1 MGSVRIPLYAAG
13 AAAALMGLSGPA
25 AAAFPGQGEVTVT
38 PSAVSPGGDVD
49 IRTLSCGQAV
59 SGTVSSRA
67 FVSTVRLAP
76 AADGGLFAEAVVS
89 SSTTPGSYPVS
100 ISCEGLT
107 RATQATLTVTRS
119 DTQSGDN
126 GDQEKQWGGN
136 GGSSGGSGGGQE
148 KQWGNTGGGG
158 GGGGGGQEKQW
169 GNTGGGGGG
178 GGGGQEKQWGN
189 TGGGS
194 GGGGNGGSGG
204 GGGGQDKQWGS
215 NGGNQQNQQNQWG
228 GGGQDKQ
235 WGNTG
240 GNGGQDTQWGD
251 MPGAPVPAG
260 GGGAAK
266 LLASQGQHSHDA
278 GVPGVVAAG
287 VLATAG
293 IAGLAM
299 HRRRRGRGRD

>member
-1 MGSVRIPLYAAG
+1 MRRTFEEPGDDVSPDDWRYSAMGSVRIPLYAAG
-13 AAAALMGLSGPA
+13 AAAALMALSGPA
-25 AAAFPGQGEVTVT
+25 AAAFPGQGEVTLT

-59 SGTVSSRA
+59 SGTVTSRA

-107 RATQATLTVTRS
+107 RATQATLTVTNS

-126 GDQEKQWGGN
+126 GDHEKQWGGN
-136 GGSSGGSGGGQE
+136 TRGGGGSQE

-158 GGGGGGQEKQW
+158 GQEKQWDNTGGGVGGGGVGGGVGGGAGGVGGGAGGGVGGGVGQEKQW
-169 GNTGGGGGG
+169 AG
-178 GGGGQEKQWGN
+178 
-189 TGGGS
+189 
-194 GGGGNGGSGG
+194 
-204 GGGGQDKQWGS
+204 
-215 NGGNQQNQQNQWG
+215 GGNQQNQFG
-228 GGGQDKQ
+228 GGGRDS
-235 WGNTG
+235 
-240 GNGGQDTQWGD
+240 QWGD
-251 MPGAPVPAG
+251 LPGAPVPAG

-287 VLATAG
+287 VLAAAG

-299 HRRRRGRGRD
+299 HRRRRGRGQD

>member
-13 AAAALMGLSGPA
+13 AAAAALMALSGPA

-59 SGTVSSRA
+59 SGTVRSTA
-67 FVSTVRLAP
+67 FVRTVSLAP

-126 GDQEKQWGGN
+126 GDQEKQWGN
-136 GGSSGGSGGGQE
+136 GGGGGSGGGGGQE
-148 KQWGNTGGGG
+148 KQQWGSTSGGG

-169 GNTGGGGGG
+169 GSTGGGNGGAGGGGAGG

-189 TGGGS
+189 DG
-194 GGGGNGGSGG
+194 
-204 GGGGQDKQWGS
+204 
-215 NGGNQQNQQNQWG
+215 NQQNQWG
-228 GGGQDKQ
+228 STSG
-235 WGNTG
+235 
-240 GNGGQDTQWGD
+240 GGQDTQWGGKQWND

-266 LLASQGQHSHDA
+266 VLASRGQHSHDA

-287 VLATAG
+287 VLAAAG